1 MYQWRELQQERREY
15 ANESAFIRAENE
27 YLTPPEDPEDDD
39 IEIEEED
46 IEEEKQIRRF
56 EREKE
61 ER

>member
-1 MYQWRELQQERREY
+1 MNFRDLQQERRDY

-27 YLTPPEDPEDDD
+27 HLTPPEDPEED
-39 IEIEEED
+39 IEIEDPED
-46 IEEEKQIRRF
+46 IEEEKQMRRY